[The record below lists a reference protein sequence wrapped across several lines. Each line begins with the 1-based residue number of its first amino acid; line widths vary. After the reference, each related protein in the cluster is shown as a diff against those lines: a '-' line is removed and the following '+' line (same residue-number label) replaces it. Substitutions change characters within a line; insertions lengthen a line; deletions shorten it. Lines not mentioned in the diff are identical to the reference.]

1 MLKIFIYIIRSGW
14 YLLQQQ
20 KHFTL
25 KGQGVDFSTKFDDRY
40 KDILGGLWIS
50 SPFAMFFNQKWKL
63 KICFV
68 CNYLWSTN
76 NLFVSS
82 LRFRI
87 NIAEQHKTIIR
98 IVFYVKWKQSRTI
111 HCVVTEETE
120 IKCFSTNLKTDHWPH
135 WPSYLFVTLPY
146 ITSHHLT

>member
-1 MLKIFIYIIRSGW
+1 
-14 YLLQQQ
+14 
-20 KHFTL
+20 
-25 KGQGVDFSTKFDDRY
+25 
-40 KDILGGLWIS
+40 
-50 SPFAMFFNQKWKL
+50 MFFNQKWKL

-87 NIAEQHKTIIR
+87 NIAEQHKTITR

-111 HCVVTEETE
+111 HCIVTEETE

-135 WPSYLFVTLPY
+135 WPSCLFVTLLY
-146 ITSHHLT
+146 ITSSNLILNAFKRFILTIRFINNFYVIASLHCPPYKQKQFIIEL